1 MATELVERFI
11 EGKLSGLAGSAAAEM
26 TPLPDSPLLS
36 RPSLSKGRKYKG
48 KFDFFSTQAPQLF
61 DEPVVGTDPK
71 DTDVVP
77 EGTIFEGTVSTQ
89 AQEIPQVMPLSM
101 EGDFSAP
108 EKKEST
114 SFFNIFSA
122 DNKSEAVQAYVL
134 GKAGA
139 YFDPKT
145 KFNIGTGKPI
155 MTDLGGGFN
164 TILGPL
170 AGVSKFAGKKVHS
183 TLEDIAAKA
192 ALGEE
197 GFAIGMY
204 DGRPVGLSTGVF
216 GPQLTG
222 VFDQSKRDEIIKG
235 LQDLGTKGLGAGA
248 LGQAASQYKSRDET
262 MAQSDFDLNFEKTIQ
277 ESTLSDELKNKI
289 LRVQEQDPVTA
300 DVFPTDPAPVQETI
314 TQQQAPVQETIM
326 PKPDSGPTYT
336 SIKESVP
343 QYEELP
349 PQKEEP
355 DRPAGGGTSF
365 KDIVEKGQEA
375 GKGYKG
381 GYGFQEGGFVGGPA
395 ENYTDA
401 QGVADDISMDVEEG
415 SFIIRHTAAD
425 EVGEKNIRTMMELA
439 EAIDKER
446 KNTNIEYKEGGKVPI
461 NISRG
466 EVVVPPNFVDIIGMD
481 NLERL
486 NKLGNPPIPEN
497 KDDNNYQDGDLV
509 EGEEIG
515 YEMPPKEFIDKL
527 KKFNKSY
534 TKSNYKNKTS
544 TRNRKERDDLINSL
558 TDQEA
563 LSLAFLTETIV
574 SKASLPTMQ
583 KIGDVIVNRANDK
596 QFEFKNVNTIKDVLL
611 QRTAR
616 GEGSKMVAFDGLE
629 PKYLQARLSEI
640 LSGKA
645 PNALGKIYSAAANT
659 LDTEP
664 DLEQYRLPSHIL
676 YYKKPGAG
684 GSSWHD
690 NSPFLAP
697 LLDDE
702 GHTFYGRFMTKEFP

>member
-314 TQQQAPVQETIM
+314 TQQQAPVQEDKD
-326 PKPDSGPTYT
+326 P
-336 SIKESVP
+336 
-343 QYEELP
+343 
-349 PQKEEP
+349 
-355 DRPAGGGTSF
+355 RPAGGGTSF

-640 LSGKA
+640 LSGKT

>member
-11 EGKLSGLAGSAAAEM
+11 QGKLSGIAGSAAAEM
-26 TPLPDSPLLS
+26 TPLPNAPFLS
-36 RPSLSKGRKYKG
+36 RPSLSRGRKYKG
-48 KFDFFSTQAPQLF
+48 NFDFFSTQAPQLF
-61 DEPVVGTDPK
+61 DEPVIGSDSK
-71 DTDVVP
+71 DTDIVP

-89 AQEIPQVMPLSM
+89 AQAVPEVVPLSM
-101 EGDFSAP
+101 EGDFSPA
-108 EKKEST
+108 EKKETT

-122 DNKSEAVQAYVL
+122 QNKPEAVQAYVL

-145 KFNIGTGKPI
+145 EFNIGTGKPI

-164 TILGPL
+164 MILGPL

-183 TLEDIAAKA
+183 TLENIAAKA
-192 ALGEE
+192 ALGEK

-204 DGRPVGLSTGVF
+204 DGKPVGLSTGIF

-222 VFDQSKRDEIIKG
+222 VYDEAQRDTIIKG
-235 LQDLGTKGLGAGA
+235 LQNLEAKGAGAGA
-248 LGQAASQYKSRDET
+248 LGQASSQYKSRDET
-262 MAQSDFDLNFEKTIQ
+262 MTQSDFDLNFEKTIQ
-277 ESTLSDELKNKI
+277 DSTLSNELKNKI

-300 DVFPTDPAPVQETI
+300 DIFPTEPAPVQETI
-314 TQQQAPVQETIM
+314 TQQQTPIQETITQQQTPVQEDKD
-326 PKPDSGPTYT
+326 P
-336 SIKESVP
+336 
-343 QYEELP
+343 
-349 PQKEEP
+349 
-355 DRPAGGGTSF
+355 RPADSGTSF
-365 KDIVEKGQEA
+365 KDIIEKGQEA

-415 SFIIRHTAAD
+415 SFIIRHAAAD
-425 EVGEKNIRTMMELA
+425 EIGEKNVRTMMELA
-439 EAIDKER
+439 EAIDKEQ
-446 KNTNIEYKEGGKVPI
+446 KNVNIDYKEGGKVPI

-466 EVVVPPNFVDIIGMD
+466 EVVIPPNFVDIIGMD

-486 NKLGNPPIPEN
+486 NKLGDPPIPQN
-497 KDDNNYQDGDLV
+497 KNDNNYQDGTLV
-509 EGEEIG
+509 ESEGTG
-515 YEMPPKEFIDKL
+515 YEMPPNEFLTKL
-527 KKFNKSY
+527 KDFNSRK
-534 TKSNYKNKTS
+534 
-544 TRNRKERDDLINSL
+544 RNRPERDKFIQGL

-563 LSLAFLTETIV
+563 LSLAFLTETV
-574 SKASLPTMQ
+574 ASTASLPTMQ
-583 KIGDVIVNRANDK
+583 KIGDVILNRVNDQ
-596 QFEFKNVNTIKDVLL
+596 QFEFKKTNSIKDVLL
-611 QRTAR
+611 QRTSR
-616 GEGSKMVAFDGLE
+616 GKGSKMVAFDGLE
-629 PKYLQARLSEI
+629 PKYLQARISEI

-645 PNALGKIYSAAANT
+645 PNALGKIYTAAVNT

-664 DLEQYRLPSHIL
+664 DLETYRLPSHIL
-676 YYKKPGAG
+676 YYKKPGTK

-690 NSPFLAP
+690 KSPFLAP

>member
-1 MATELVERFI
+1 MATELVERFLQ
-11 EGKLSGLAGSAAAEM
+11 GKLSGIAGSAAAEM
-26 TPLPDSPLLS
+26 TPLPTSPLLS

-61 DEPVVGTDPK
+61 DEPVVGADPK

-89 AQEIPQVMPLSM
+89 AQEVPQVMPLSM

-108 EKKEST
+108 ERKEST

-122 DNKSEAVQAYVL
+122 DNKAEAVQAYVL

-262 MAQSDFDLNFEKTIQ
+262 MTQSDFDLNFEKTIQ

-314 TQQQAPVQETIM
+314 TQQQAPVQETITS
-326 PKPDSGPTYT
+326 KP
-336 SIKESVP
+336 
-343 QYEELP
+343 
-349 PQKEEP
+349 KEEP

-365 KDIVEKGQEA
+365 KDIVEKGQKA

-497 KDDNNYQDGDLV
+497 KDDDNYQDGDLV

-515 YEMPPKEFIDKL
+515 YEMPPKEFVDKL
-527 KKFNKSY
+527 KKFNSK
-534 TKSNYKNKTS
+534 K
-544 TRNRKERDDLINSL
+544 RNRSERDKFIRGL

-563 LSLAFLTETIV
+563 LSLAFLTEPIA

-583 KIGDVIVNRANDK
+583 KIGDVILNRASDK

-640 LSGKA
+640 LSGKT